1 MRNTPLFRSDA
12 INNHQTK
19 WLGDIAL
26 VRSVSFTVL
35 TLLAVGLTTI
45 LIVFSIWGTYTKR
58 STVIGQL
65 IPDTGLIKIYP
76 TQPAVISQ
84 KLIKEGQQVQQGD
97 TLFVLSVERHSSAQ
111 SDVQATISNEVEQR
125 QQSFKL
131 ERDKTQQMQTEER
144 TALQTKI
151 AGLQLE
157 LGKLDNSIDGQ
168 KSRVKLAEDTV
179 ARYDGLVKQDYVSRE
194 QAQQKQEEL
203 LDQQTRLQSL
213 ERDHISTNRELQ
225 NQQAELANL
234 SLKQQNQL
242 AQIDRNITS
251 TSQELTESE
260 AKRHLVI
267 TAPES
272 GTVTAITAELGQNVD
287 TSHPLASI
295 VPNGATMQA
304 QLYAP
309 SKAIGFVKQG
319 DPVLLRYQAY
329 PYQKFGHAKGV
340 VTEVSRTALLSN
352 ELNSNLSTNSNGA
365 NEPLYRITVN
375 LASQTINAY
384 GKPQPLQAG
393 MLLDAD
399 VLQDTRHLYE
409 WVLEPLYSLTG
420 KL

>member
-1 MRNTPLFRSDA
+1 MSNIPLFRNDA
-12 INNHQTK
+12 INNRQTK

-26 VRSVSFTVL
+26 VRPVSFTLL
-35 TLLAVGLTTI
+35 TLLAVGLATI
-45 LIVFSIWGTYTKR
+45 LILFSIWGTYTKR
-58 STVIGQL
+58 SNVIGQL

-84 KLIKEGQQVQQGD
+84 KLVKEGQQVQQGD
-97 TLFVLSVERHSSAQ
+97 TLFVLSVERHSITQ
-111 SDVQATISNEVEQR
+111 SDVQATISDEVEQR
-125 QQSFKL
+125 KKSFKL
-131 ERDKTQQMQTEER
+131 ERDKTQQMQTEDR

-157 LGKLDNSIDGQ
+157 LNNLDNSIESQ
-168 KSRVKLAEDTV
+168 RSRVKLAEDTV
-179 ARYDGLVKQDYVSRE
+179 ARYEGLLKQDFVSRE

-234 SLKQQNQL
+234 NLKQQNQL
-242 AQIDRNITS
+242 AQIDRNIAS

-295 VPNGATMQA
+295 VPNGASMQA

-352 ELNSNLSTNSNGA
+352 ELNSNLSTNNNGT

-399 VLQDTRHLYE
+399 ILQDKRHLYE